1 MLGSQLC
8 VIKGSN
14 KTQYRYVVR
23 IDDFVVFGA
32 SRFRCDALSQFN
44 DDACKEKVSPLNS
57 RYHRVQKVL
66 LLMNLPQNTRSGVKC

>member
-14 KTQYRYVVR
+14 KTQYRCVVR
-23 IDDFVVFGA
+23 IDDFVVFTA

-44 DDACKEKVSPLNS
+44 DDA
-57 RYHRVQKVL
+57 
-66 LLMNLPQNTRSGVKC
+66 